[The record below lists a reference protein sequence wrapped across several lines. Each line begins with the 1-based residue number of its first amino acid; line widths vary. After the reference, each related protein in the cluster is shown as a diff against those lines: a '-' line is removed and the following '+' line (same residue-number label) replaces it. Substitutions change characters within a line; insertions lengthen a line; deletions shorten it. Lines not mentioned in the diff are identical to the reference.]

1 MGAFP
6 VSTQH
11 IREATMPP
19 RMIVVTVTRR
29 ITRTRTRLGATQCR
43 FVADTLDGQRP
54 GQPRKEIKMLRSIL
68 AAIGLVVATT
78 VSPAS
83 AHAAQPVNQTLN
95 PPPPDFYTCMA
106 VGGGT
111 ICHGSQTLPYGPD
124 DTDIVCGSGPTAFD
138 IFDSGVTND
147 QATRWYDADGNLTRR
162 FVRSHETAGAW
173 SNPVTGKVVPYS
185 QTDAVTTVLTTPG
198 DFGSAIETN
207 VGENIYRTVDGGHPI
222 MFSVGRFVID
232 DKDGDLLF
240 SSGKQ
245 WVVELF
251 FENNPAVLDD
261 VCAALS

>member
-1 MGAFP
+1 
-6 VSTQH
+6 
-11 IREATMPP
+11 
-19 RMIVVTVTRR
+19 MIVVTVTRR

-43 FVADTLDGQRP
+43 FVADTLDDQRP

-111 ICHGSQTLPYGPD
+111 ICHGSQTVPYGPD
-124 DTDIVCGSGPTAFD
+124 DTGIVCGSGPTAFN

-207 VGENIYRTVDGGHPI
+207 VGENILRTVDGGHPI
-222 MFSVGRFVID
+222 MFGVGRFVID
-232 DKDGDLLF
+232 DKDGELLF